1 MNNFILIKFSSCVLF
16 PFISIEPIGLVHVCF
31 GWRVFTIS
39 AVGGSGICVSHAAAG
54 AVMGGKVAMLAMF
67 ATSLCQ
73 SWYGQQTGDWSAL
86 QWPATI
92 KHRF

>member
-1 MNNFILIKFSSCVLF
+1 MIHFIIIQFSGCEIFLVPLF
-16 PFISIEPIGLVHVCF
+16 GLVHVCF
-31 GWRVFTIS
+31 GWRVFAIS
-39 AVGGSGICVSHAAAG
+39 AVGGGGICVSHAAAG

-86 QWPATI
+86 QRPATI